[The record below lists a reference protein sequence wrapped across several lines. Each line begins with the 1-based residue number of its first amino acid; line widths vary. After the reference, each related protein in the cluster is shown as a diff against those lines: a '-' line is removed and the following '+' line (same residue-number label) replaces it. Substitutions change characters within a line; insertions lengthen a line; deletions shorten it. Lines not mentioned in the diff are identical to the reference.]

1 MDNQAIGK
9 RLRDARVAK
18 GMTQEELAERAGLS
32 PNHISVIERGIKSPQ
47 LDSFVSVCNALG
59 VSADAVLIDVVDAA
73 TESAVSELS
82 ELLSGQPR
90 DVQIRILRA
99 VRAAIEV
106 S

>member
-59 VSADAVLIDVVDAA
+59 VSADTVLIDVVDAA

-82 ELLSGQPR
+82 ELLRGQPR